1 MKNLRRTLKS
11 NGNGITLIALVIT
24 IVVLIILS
32 AVTIGSLTGKKGIV
46 TQANLAKKE
55 YEIEDAK
62 ERAKIDISDWI
73 MSQVVSGKDSTLSNS
88 TIKSILDGKDYVK
101 QANATSFITKNGEHE
116 TLYSDLTT
124 ENVKDEDP
132 GNKPANGINIA
143 EIVAGTAPNN
153 CTDKIEELGIPLI
166 NKYPGT
172 SQNNVISRKVWDMQL
187 YNNRIY
193 IGSGDYDKNTGPV
206 DVYYYDIASA
216 KFVNEGTLQ
225 DEQINRFVIVND
237 KLMIPGTD
245 PKESWEWGNYF
256 VWENNAWTKKRNLPG
271 GVHNFDLIEFK
282 GNIFAGIDSE
292 NDSTIVKSID
302 GGETFSHVFL
312 YDESGNKIEIT
323 PETTNN
329 SYRVYDLFEL
339 QNTLYAF
346 CGWRIFK
353 YDETKNIFQ
362 RLPGNTVSY
371 GYMPAVCYVPLKTK
385 TVFND
390 KLIMVHGS
398 IKYTDD
404 LQTYKTVPFDK
415 TTYVYDVLERNGE
428 LYFLC
433 NTPVSNGFMTSVY
446 KTSDCENFELVLYYN
461 YADYA
466 FSFEYDNNCFYFGIG
481 TTAISGDKAANSG
494 QILKIEL
501 E

>member
-1 MKNLRRTLKS
+1 MKNLRKNLKS
-11 NGNGITLIALVIT
+11 DQNGITLIALVIT

-46 TQANLAKKE
+46 TQAKTAKKE
-55 YEIEDAK
+55 YEIEEAK

-73 MSQVVSGKDSTLSNS
+73 MSQVISGKDSTLSNS

-116 TLYSDLTT
+116 ILYSDLTT

-132 GNKPANGINIA
+132 ENGINIA

-193 IGSGDYDKNTGPV
+193 IGSGDYNENTGPV
-206 DVYYYDIASA
+206 NVYYYDIASA
-216 KFVNEGTLQ
+216 KFVNEGTLP

-245 PKESWEWGNYF
+245 PKESWELGNYF

-292 NDSTIVKSID
+292 NDSTIVKSTD
-302 GGETFSHVFL
+302 DGETFSHVFL
-312 YDESGNKIEIT
+312 YDESGRVRVN
-323 PETTNN
+323 PALPQETYALAKALYNRIGLGRYPG
-329 SYRVYDLFEL
+329 SEELPSERDFRWRHRFEAWISATRYL
-339 QNTLYAF
+339 KQYQKDPTVKDSILEYI
-346 CGWRIFK
+346 RK
-353 YDETKNIFQ
+353 V
-362 RLPGNTVSY
+362 GNWSVFF
-371 GYMPAVCYVPLKTK
+371 
-385 TVFND
+385 TVFKGVDEMRKAFIEEFPGTSLVCFDAKN
-390 KLIMVHGS
+390 H
-398 IKYTDD
+398 YEP
-404 LQTYKTVPFDK
+404 VPRH
-415 TTYVYDVLERNGE
+415 EEMNE
-428 LYFLC
+428 L
-433 NTPVSNGFMTSVY
+433 
-446 KTSDCENFELVLYYN
+446 K
-461 YADYA
+461 
-466 FSFEYDNNCFYFGIG
+466 
-481 TTAISGDKAANSG
+481 K
-494 QILKIEL
+494 
-501 E
+501 